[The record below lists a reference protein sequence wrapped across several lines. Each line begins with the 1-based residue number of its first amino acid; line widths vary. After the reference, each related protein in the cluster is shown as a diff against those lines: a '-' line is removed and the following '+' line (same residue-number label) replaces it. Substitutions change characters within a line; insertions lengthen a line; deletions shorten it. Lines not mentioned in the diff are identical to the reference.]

1 MASPFANPLLE
12 DTGVTDMPRPYAPW
26 TPTSDMG
33 LGGLGP
39 SAADLAVTGE
49 QLAKQSQFTMPK
61 MSTPASIA
69 FSPSQ
74 NKLFV
79 QGNEFFADDAATA
92 LRTEELLN
100 QDGTGLPQ
108 GGDWVPLDQQAY
120 GQYLQSIKTPS
131 LGLLAKKNFGIGA
144 DNLQML
150 GGYGMQF
157 LGAEQTGQ
165 GIVAQQ
171 LEDLR
176 RTEPFQRQFT
186 DIGSAPDRGL
196 TDWFVANLAQQGPN
210 LIESAI
216 TATIGAFAG
225 AVAGGGP
232 NPFTAF
238 GGAITALAGKTAVKQ
253 AILAAAKK
261 HAAGE
266 ILNEAESKLLREVAG
281 AQLAKTIVT
290 HGPNTMV
297 PNAMLHDLGASAA
310 TALGKTQAKAGGA
323 ALGLAASNYGMG
335 VADVYGESIESGDP
349 NRALAAAYGVPYALL
364 ETMPELVMGLR
375 VLGGSKGKGILAN
388 RAFSDYK
395 SLAGKGGEL
404 LKRGTVGLG
413 IGGTLEG
420 ATEAGQ
426 EGLLLGA
433 NAHVD
438 WDSPEGLNRLLNSF
452 AAGFGVGGPLGGAA
466 NIIAP
471 GEKRPLIDL
480 SGGDATNILDSGDVT
495 NPTAPSSPSGTSL
508 VSLVTPVTPMGGGG
522 AQQQQQASVPLLNA
536 PVQNVQAESKPD
548 FVTSSEGVTRQ
559 AMPEDVVANVTGN
572 IPPGS
577 SVGSQGVLDIFN
589 GQGVTAGELAARMQP
604 TAVPAQLGYT
614 PEQVVNPAQGA
625 LQFSG
630 VPPAAPFNTQ
640 MPNQLQIIQ
649 ERMRRQQEFEAAQ
662 QARDI
667 AQQIEIDKLV
677 QDSKYARDLYTM
689 QQAQKAEQ
697 QATTMPMLPIQPRTP
712 SQLSLFKRGQ
722 APKPSSRERARRG
735 VNPLLRAIEAQQ
747 EVKAD
752 GRQVKQLSLFT
763 QTGIPTIAALK
774 AVGKKETI
782 VPKAATGVTQI
793 KPTGSRANAVTV
805 AKAKAKLEV
814 AKVALK
820 KGEQNAVQ
828 KSSATS
834 VDVQKQTKDGGRMGQ
849 GDAKL
854 RSVTGKT
861 APTETERKTTEQKSA
876 VQVLKKGPLTIK
888 KDEGGTPK
896 IIVQKGAVSDIPKIG
911 LGSLVEQIVNPE
923 AVAEEVVPMGTDTT
937 KGRASKI
944 ISETPLQLV
953 NEYISEAEG
962 SIDIRDF
969 KDSIFPVLDFAYFT
983 SEESNTKEA
992 VMRARE
998 FLNTTGFSEAQQQA
1012 IDANIIAMAND
1023 LPKIEA
1029 ARNGI
1034 SKPWFDYVVSRSLL
1048 TNIHTVITGLK
1059 KEVARKFL
1067 DNGMLRTE
1075 NLPTSMQKELGLI
1088 EKPEPTIK
1096 QQGATTHNAATRLVE
1111 EIRRLNKSTTKL
1123 NAETEKAVI
1132 KKLVAM
1138 YAEVEAADLSDFI
1151 DSDDNSISDYFDV
1164 DGDPI
1169 VNKFS
1174 GLIRIGTTLLSE
1186 AEIKAREKLAA
1197 QDLSNLEDES
1207 DSVNTLEDYN
1217 NMSLGEHNDEGDSRS
1232 FRDDGTPITGPV
1244 PIGRIKLL
1252 IADFLRKLSTKPT
1265 VSIYKNQAD
1274 LKAKNPRLYAR
1285 AIAGRPQGD
1294 FDTASAVG
1302 YSFGDGQV
1310 VIFSDRVATEKQL
1323 RFVLAH
1329 ETLGHFGFRGLLTAK
1344 ELNAALDAVY
1354 NDSAKVRAAVD
1365 TAMQSR
1371 PMSRHEATEE
1381 YLADF
1386 AGVLDTNVLARFWNS
1401 IKNAL
1406 NKLGIKF
1413 EDDMARYLVS
1423 QSRRYVRNGTTSGSF
1438 VDFKA
1443 MAKRMM
1449 AIEGMDD
1456 PDGVGRFALNAE
1468 FYDEYSRIAA
1478 DDAQGNRS
1486 FEIGDATAWYQ
1497 KVKDKGINL
1506 KDMWDRFGGELKT
1519 MNYAA
1524 RENQG
1529 YRALYNIF
1537 RDSSK
1542 VASQLRSKYISIRKN
1557 TLAPAVEA
1565 FGKLLSE
1572 GATKAQLDTTSRML
1586 NVTTRIKGPSL
1597 TDAIISKMGSLVT
1610 FINGEATPNQAV
1622 FDAISKQGRF
1632 TLDDFK
1638 KGFKYTEGKERPM
1651 NDTHRNKLRAERDA
1665 ELAKATTDI
1674 EKNSINKSYTILIDA
1689 KSYTEAVPA
1698 EFPAMPNL
1706 TEKSYEW
1713 IMYNENRDAM
1723 DQSAM
1728 DLLLANFA
1736 AAKGERANV
1745 EIVVKAFLGRA
1756 LTENNKQFLQ
1766 TIEEKYIALRSENSI
1781 VDDKG
1786 GITLNPDSLKKG
1798 DKFLEDFNKAV
1809 LGLMT
1814 DRNLD
1819 VAAYFKS
1826 AEADDII
1833 TGIEELKK
1841 DSNIIRDN
1849 EHKFVMQQAI
1859 ANLALFEQSKLQAE
1873 QLAKQTIAG
1882 GYAPFGREGIWEVR
1896 INAVDPTSGYVYK
1909 VSERYREQL
1918 LYMQL
1923 DSRADSDSTAARVN
1937 GIFAEAVSESSNGL
1951 FEVEVL
1957 DGAEYVVKKVKLVAV
1972 SEAASTTVSST
1983 AETNL
1988 NEVIATVARFGI
2000 NLTPAA
2006 RTKLILG
2013 LTNQNNRA
2021 RSRLRRSGTPGEDI
2035 DTIKYISKHLESI
2048 SSTIAKKRIKHRLD
2062 RLFDEGDGDSNRLW
2076 RGDKVE
2082 YERRKKAWTS
2092 AKDDAAMSE
2101 VKKSA
2106 IKREFDDMH
2115 YTYIYKESPIMGNRY
2130 KDRGR
2135 RLVSFMDAQ
2144 KDVDFTDFG
2153 SGEVMGKIRGATT
2166 FAQLGLSPATAIL
2179 NYLSLA
2185 TNVLPALAAY
2195 NPKNAFGGGFGW
2207 SRASIEMSKA
2217 LRQTKN
2223 VEQSKSSYWDGLLA
2237 DNKLLLESGFS
2248 RLEARFMQKEVA
2260 GGTMQAAL
2268 YNAQMGSARGKLT
2281 SGARRTIAEAWMGLF
2296 NYSEQA
2302 ARRSTGLATFRM
2314 AFDRAIQEGNDT
2326 ESAFEIADQLAT
2338 DMIDNTLGEYAM
2350 YNRPAM
2356 FRGDV
2361 RQFIFQY
2368 KLFVVNSIE
2377 MLLSLPRKQQL
2388 LALGIM
2394 MMFSGVKGLP
2404 FADDLMDLLD
2414 TIAQALGL
2422 GSGRIWKGSA
2432 EATVAEFLNDV
2443 MPGMTPIVMRGLLN
2457 NITPANV
2464 SDRVSLS
2471 NVIPGTGFALSGADK
2486 GRELLD
2492 IAGPVASFLQGAV
2505 VTGVD
2510 AARWGILEP
2519 IGISPDVTSLTSIA
2533 RNSPI
2538 TMLRA
2543 AGDLSAYTSAGAIVN
2558 RKGYVVSTNLTAMT
2572 YLTRALGF
2580 YPSSATKENDV
2591 VRVATRISDYQ
2602 KDISAVYKG
2611 LYVSARIAGD
2621 SVRAREVVDMVDN
2634 WNESA
2639 KGTGL
2644 EINNFEKSAN
2654 KAVKEAKRP
2663 ASARYLKSTPKAMR
2677 PETERLL
2684 QIYGAEEEP
2693 T

>member
-26 TPTSDMG
+26 TPTADMG

-39 SAADLAVTGE
+39 SAADLAVSGE

-61 MSTPASIA
+61 MRTPASIA

-131 LGLLAKKNFGIGA
+131 LGRLAKKNFGIGA

-186 DIGSAPDRGL
+186 DVGSAPDRGL

-216 TATIGAFAG
+216 TATVGAFAG
-225 AVAGGGP
+225 ALAGGGA

-238 GGAITALAGKTAVKQ
+238 GGAITAFGTKTAVKQ

-266 ILNEAESKLLREVAG
+266 ILSEAESKLLREVAG

-466 NIIAP
+466 NIITP

-480 SGGDATNILDSGDVT
+480 SGGDATNILDSGNVT

-508 VSLVTPVTPMGGGG
+508 VAPITPVTPMGGGT
-522 AQQQQQASVPLLNA
+522 AQQHQQTAVPLLNA

-630 VPPAAPFNTQ
+630 VPPVAPFNTQ

-662 QARDI
+662 QARDT
-667 AQQIEIDKLV
+667 AQQIELDKLA

-697 QATTMPMLPIQPRTP
+697 QTPTMPMVPIQPRTP

-747 EVKAD
+747 EVKTD
-752 GRQVKQLSLFT
+752 GRQVKQLALFT

-782 VPKAATGVTQI
+782 VPKPATGGSQI
-793 KPTGSRANAVTV
+793 KPTGSKANAVTV
-805 AKAKAKLEV
+805 AKAKAKLDV

-861 APTETERKTTEQKSA
+861 ASTETERKTTEQKSA
-876 VQVLKKGPLTIK
+876 VQVLKKGPLSLK

-896 IIVQKGAVSDIPKIG
+896 IIAQKGAVSEIPKIG
-911 LGSLVEQIVNPE
+911 LGSLVEQIINPE
-923 AVAEEVVPMGTDTT
+923 VVAEEVLPMGADTT

-1012 IDANIIAMAND
+1012 MDANIIAMVND

-1034 SKPWFDYVVSRSLL
+1034 SKPWFDYAVSRSLL

-1111 EIRRLNKSTTKL
+1111 EIRRLNKSTIKL

-1151 DSDDNSISDYFDV
+1151 DSDDNSISDYFD
-1164 DGDPI
+1164 DGQPI

-1174 GLIRIGTTLLSE
+1174 GLIRIGTTSLSE

-1197 QDLSNLEDES
+1197 QDLANLEDES

-1217 NMSLGEHNDEGDSRS
+1217 NMSLGEYNDEGDSRS

-1274 LKAKNPRLYAR
+1274 LKAKNPRLYAK

-1371 PMSRHEATEE
+1371 SMSRHEATEE

-1423 QSRRYVRNGTTSGSF
+1423 QSRRYVRNGATSGSF

-1478 DDAQGNRS
+1478 DDTQGHRS

-1497 KVKDKGINL
+1497 KAKDKGINI
-1506 KDMWDRFGGELKT
+1506 KDTWDRFGGELKT

-1572 GATKAQLDTTSRML
+1572 GATKAQLNTTSRML
-1586 NVTTRIKGPSL
+1586 NVTTRIKGPAL
-1597 TDAIISKMGSLVT
+1597 TDAIINKMGSLVT

-1632 TLDDFK
+1632 TLEDFK

-1651 NDTHRNKLRAERDA
+1651 NDTQRNKLRAERDA

-1698 EFPAMPNL
+1698 EFPAMPSL

-1736 AAKGERANV
+1736 SAKGERANV
-1745 EIVVKAFLGRA
+1745 ERVVKAFLGRA
-1756 LTENNKQFLQ
+1756 LTENNKKFLQ

-1781 VDDKG
+1781 VDDIG

-1798 DKFLEDFNKAV
+1798 DAFLEDFNRAV

-1814 DRNLD
+1814 DRNIN

-1826 AEADDII
+1826 AEADDIT

-1841 DSNIIRDN
+1841 DSTIIRDKD
-1849 EHKFVMQQAI
+1849 HKYVMQQAI
-1859 ANLALFEQSKLQAE
+1859 GNLALFEQSKLQAE

-1896 INAVDPTSGYVYK
+1896 INAVDPETKHIYK

-1923 DSRADSDSTAARVN
+1923 DNRADSDSAAARVN
-1937 GIFAEAVSESSNGL
+1937 GIFAEAVSESSDGL

-2013 LTNQNNRA
+2013 LTNQNSRA

-2076 RGDKVE
+2076 RGDEVE
-2082 YERRKKAWTS
+2082 YERRKKAWAT

-2101 VKKSA
+2101 VKKFA

-2115 YTYIYKESPIMGNRY
+2115 YTFVHKESTVTGKRY
-2130 KDRGR
+2130 RARGH

-2223 VEQSKSSYWDGLLA
+2223 MEQSKSSYWDGLLA
-2237 DNKLLLESGFS
+2237 DDKLLLESGFS

-2350 YNRPAM
+2350 YNRPAL

-2388 LALGIM
+2388 LALGII
-2394 MMFSGVKGLP
+2394 MMFSGLKGLP

-2414 TIAQALGL
+2414 TVAQALGL
-2422 GSGRIWKGSA
+2422 GSGRVWKGSA

-2471 NVIPGTGFALSGADK
+2471 NVVPGTGFALSGADK

-2558 RKGYVVSTNLTAMT
+2558 RKGYVVSNNLTAMT

-2611 LYVSARIAGD
+2611 LYVSAVIAGD
-2621 SVRAREVVDMVDN
+2621 SVRAREVVDMVDD

-2644 EINNFEKSAN
+2644 EVNNFEKSAN

-2684 QIYGAEEEP
+2684 QIYGVEEEP
-2693 T
+2693 I

>member
-26 TPTSDMG
+26 TPTADMG

-39 SAADLAVTGE
+39 SAADLAVSGE

-61 MSTPASIA
+61 MRTPASIA

-131 LGLLAKKNFGIGA
+131 LGRLAKKNFGIGA

-186 DIGSAPDRGL
+186 DVGSAPDRGL

-216 TATIGAFAG
+216 TATVGAFAG
-225 AVAGGGP
+225 ALAGGGA

-238 GGAITALAGKTAVKQ
+238 GGAITAFGTKTAVKQ

-266 ILNEAESKLLREVAG
+266 ILSEAESKLLREVAG

-466 NIIAP
+466 NIITP

-480 SGGDATNILDSGDVT
+480 SGGDATNILDSGNVT

-508 VSLVTPVTPMGGGG
+508 VAPITPVTPMGGGT
-522 AQQQQQASVPLLNA
+522 AQQQQQTAVPLLNA

-630 VPPAAPFNTQ
+630 VPPVAPFNTQ

-662 QARDI
+662 QARDT
-667 AQQIEIDKLV
+667 AQQIELDKLA
-677 QDSKYARDLYTM
+677 QDSRYARDLYTM

-697 QATTMPMLPIQPRTP
+697 QAPTMPMVPIQPRTP

-747 EVKAD
+747 EVKTD
-752 GRQVKQLSLFT
+752 GRQVKQLALFT

-782 VPKAATGVTQI
+782 VPKAATGGSQI
-793 KPTGSRANAVTV
+793 KPTGSKANAVTV
-805 AKAKAKLEV
+805 AKAKAKLDV

-861 APTETERKTTEQKSA
+861 ASTETERKTTEQKSA
-876 VQVLKKGPLTIK
+876 VQVLKKGPLSLK

-896 IIVQKGAVSDIPKIG
+896 IIAQKGAVSEIPKIG
-911 LGSLVEQIVNPE
+911 LGSLVEQIINPE
-923 AVAEEVVPMGTDTT
+923 VVAEEVLPMGADTT

-1012 IDANIIAMAND
+1012 MDANIIAMVND

-1034 SKPWFDYVVSRSLL
+1034 SKPWFDYAVSRSLL

-1111 EIRRLNKSTTKL
+1111 EIRRLNKSTIKL

-1151 DSDDNSISDYFDV
+1151 DSDDNSISDYFD
-1164 DGDPI
+1164 DGQPI

-1174 GLIRIGTTLLSE
+1174 GLIRIGTTSLSE

-1197 QDLSNLEDES
+1197 QDLANLEDES

-1217 NMSLGEHNDEGDSRS
+1217 NMSLGEYNDEGDSRS

-1274 LKAKNPRLYAR
+1274 LKAKNPRLYAK

-1371 PMSRHEATEE
+1371 SMSRHEATEE

-1423 QSRRYVRNGTTSGSF
+1423 QSRRYVRNGATSGSF

-1478 DDAQGNRS
+1478 DDTQGHRS

-1497 KVKDKGINL
+1497 KAKDKGINI
-1506 KDMWDRFGGELKT
+1506 KDTWDRFGGELKT

-1572 GATKAQLDTTSRML
+1572 GATKAQLNTTSRML
-1586 NVTTRIKGPSL
+1586 NVTTRIKGPAL
-1597 TDAIISKMGSLVT
+1597 TDAIINKMGSLVT

-1632 TLDDFK
+1632 TLEDFK

-1651 NDTHRNKLRAERDA
+1651 NDTQRNKLRAERDA

-1698 EFPAMPNL
+1698 EFPAMPSL

-1736 AAKGERANV
+1736 SAKGERANV
-1745 EIVVKAFLGRA
+1745 ERVVKAFLGRA
-1756 LTENNKQFLQ
+1756 LTENNKKFLQ

-1781 VDDKG
+1781 VDDIG

-1798 DKFLEDFNKAV
+1798 DAFLEDFNRAV

-1814 DRNLD
+1814 DRNIN

-1826 AEADDII
+1826 AEADDIT

-1841 DSNIIRDN
+1841 DSTIIRDKD
-1849 EHKFVMQQAI
+1849 HKYVMQQAI
-1859 ANLALFEQSKLQAE
+1859 GNLALFEQSKLQAE

-1896 INAVDPTSGYVYK
+1896 INAVDPETKHIYK

-1923 DSRADSDSTAARVN
+1923 DNRADSDSAAARVN
-1937 GIFAEAVSESSNGL
+1937 GIFAEAVSESSDGL

-2013 LTNQNNRA
+2013 LTNQNSRA

-2076 RGDKVE
+2076 RGDEVE
-2082 YERRKKAWTS
+2082 YERRKKAWAT

-2101 VKKSA
+2101 VKKAA

-2115 YTYIYKESPIMGNRY
+2115 YTYVYKESPIMGNRY

-2223 VEQSKSSYWDGLLA
+2223 MEQSKSSYWDGLLA
-2237 DNKLLLESGFS
+2237 DDKLLLESGFS

-2350 YNRPAM
+2350 YNRPAL

-2388 LALGIM
+2388 LALGII
-2394 MMFSGVKGLP
+2394 MMFSGLKGLP

-2414 TIAQALGL
+2414 TVAQALGL
-2422 GSGRIWKGSA
+2422 GSGRVWKGSA

-2471 NVIPGTGFALSGADK
+2471 NVVPGTGFALSGADK

-2558 RKGYVVSTNLTAMT
+2558 RKGYVVSNNLTAMT

-2611 LYVSARIAGD
+2611 LYVSAVIAGD
-2621 SVRAREVVDMVDN
+2621 SVRAREVVDMVDD

-2644 EINNFEKSAN
+2644 EVNNFEKSAN

-2684 QIYGAEEEP
+2684 QIYGVEEEP
-2693 T
+2693 I

>member
-1 MASPFANPLLE
+1 
-12 DTGVTDMPRPYAPW
+12 
-26 TPTSDMG
+26 
-33 LGGLGP
+33 
-39 SAADLAVTGE
+39 
-49 QLAKQSQFTMPK
+49 
-61 MSTPASIA
+61 
-69 FSPSQ
+69 
-74 NKLFV
+74 
-79 QGNEFFADDAATA
+79 
-92 LRTEELLN
+92 
-100 QDGTGLPQ
+100 
-108 GGDWVPLDQQAY
+108 
-120 GQYLQSIKTPS
+120 
-131 LGLLAKKNFGIGA
+131 
-144 DNLQML
+144 
-150 GGYGMQF
+150 
-157 LGAEQTGQ
+157 
-165 GIVAQQ
+165 
-171 LEDLR
+171 
-176 RTEPFQRQFT
+176 
-186 DIGSAPDRGL
+186 
-196 TDWFVANLAQQGPN
+196 
-210 LIESAI
+210 
-216 TATIGAFAG
+216 
-225 AVAGGGP
+225 
-232 NPFTAF
+232 
-238 GGAITALAGKTAVKQ
+238 
-253 AILAAAKK
+253 
-261 HAAGE
+261 
-266 ILNEAESKLLREVAG
+266 
-281 AQLAKTIVT
+281 
-290 HGPNTMV
+290 
-297 PNAMLHDLGASAA
+297 
-310 TALGKTQAKAGGA
+310 
-323 ALGLAASNYGMG
+323 
-335 VADVYGESIESGDP
+335 
-349 NRALAAAYGVPYALL
+349 
-364 ETMPELVMGLR
+364 
-375 VLGGSKGKGILAN
+375 
-388 RAFSDYK
+388 
-395 SLAGKGGEL
+395 
-404 LKRGTVGLG
+404 
-413 IGGTLEG
+413 
-420 ATEAGQ
+420 
-426 EGLLLGA
+426 
-433 NAHVD
+433 
-438 WDSPEGLNRLLNSF
+438 
-452 AAGFGVGGPLGGAA
+452 
-466 NIIAP
+466 
-471 GEKRPLIDL
+471 
-480 SGGDATNILDSGDVT
+480 
-495 NPTAPSSPSGTSL
+495 
-508 VSLVTPVTPMGGGG
+508 
-522 AQQQQQASVPLLNA
+522 
-536 PVQNVQAESKPD
+536 
-548 FVTSSEGVTRQ
+548 
-559 AMPEDVVANVTGN
+559 
-572 IPPGS
+572 
-577 SVGSQGVLDIFN
+577 
-589 GQGVTAGELAARMQP
+589 
-604 TAVPAQLGYT
+604 
-614 PEQVVNPAQGA
+614 
-625 LQFSG
+625 
-630 VPPAAPFNTQ
+630 
-640 MPNQLQIIQ
+640 
-649 ERMRRQQEFEAAQ
+649 
-662 QARDI
+662 
-667 AQQIEIDKLV
+667 
-677 QDSKYARDLYTM
+677 
-689 QQAQKAEQ
+689 
-697 QATTMPMLPIQPRTP
+697 
-712 SQLSLFKRGQ
+712 
-722 APKPSSRERARRG
+722 
-735 VNPLLRAIEAQQ
+735 
-747 EVKAD
+747 
-752 GRQVKQLSLFT
+752 
-763 QTGIPTIAALK
+763 
-774 AVGKKETI
+774 
-782 VPKAATGVTQI
+782 
-793 KPTGSRANAVTV
+793 
-805 AKAKAKLEV
+805 
-814 AKVALK
+814 
-820 KGEQNAVQ
+820 
-828 KSSATS
+828 
-834 VDVQKQTKDGGRMGQ
+834 
-849 GDAKL
+849 
-854 RSVTGKT
+854 
-861 APTETERKTTEQKSA
+861 
-876 VQVLKKGPLTIK
+876 
-888 KDEGGTPK
+888 
-896 IIVQKGAVSDIPKIG
+896 
-911 LGSLVEQIVNPE
+911 
-923 AVAEEVVPMGTDTT
+923 
-937 KGRASKI
+937 
-944 ISETPLQLV
+944 
-953 NEYISEAEG
+953 
-962 SIDIRDF
+962 
-969 KDSIFPVLDFAYFT
+969 
-983 SEESNTKEA
+983 
-992 VMRARE
+992 
-998 FLNTTGFSEAQQQA
+998 
-1012 IDANIIAMAND
+1012 
-1023 LPKIEA
+1023 
-1029 ARNGI
+1029 
-1034 SKPWFDYVVSRSLL
+1034 
-1048 TNIHTVITGLK
+1048 
-1059 KEVARKFL
+1059 
-1067 DNGMLRTE
+1067 
-1075 NLPTSMQKELGLI
+1075 
-1088 EKPEPTIK
+1088 
-1096 QQGATTHNAATRLVE
+1096 
-1111 EIRRLNKSTTKL
+1111 
-1123 NAETEKAVI
+1123 
-1132 KKLVAM
+1132 
-1138 YAEVEAADLSDFI
+1138 
-1151 DSDDNSISDYFDV
+1151 
-1164 DGDPI
+1164 
-1169 VNKFS
+1169 
-1174 GLIRIGTTLLSE
+1174 
-1186 AEIKAREKLAA
+1186 
-1197 QDLSNLEDES
+1197 
-1207 DSVNTLEDYN
+1207 
-1217 NMSLGEHNDEGDSRS
+1217 
-1232 FRDDGTPITGPV
+1232 
-1244 PIGRIKLL
+1244 
-1252 IADFLRKLSTKPT
+1252 
-1265 VSIYKNQAD
+1265 
-1274 LKAKNPRLYAR
+1274 
-1285 AIAGRPQGD
+1285 
-1294 FDTASAVG
+1294 
-1302 YSFGDGQV
+1302 
-1310 VIFSDRVATEKQL
+1310 
-1323 RFVLAH
+1323 
-1329 ETLGHFGFRGLLTAK
+1329 
-1344 ELNAALDAVY
+1344 
-1354 NDSAKVRAAVD
+1354 
-1365 TAMQSR
+1365 
-1371 PMSRHEATEE
+1371 
-1381 YLADF
+1381 
-1386 AGVLDTNVLARFWNS
+1386 
-1401 IKNAL
+1401 
-1406 NKLGIKF
+1406 
-1413 EDDMARYLVS
+1413 
-1423 QSRRYVRNGTTSGSF
+1423 
-1438 VDFKA
+1438 
-1443 MAKRMM
+1443 
-1449 AIEGMDD
+1449 
-1456 PDGVGRFALNAE
+1456 
-1468 FYDEYSRIAA
+1468 
-1478 DDAQGNRS
+1478 
-1486 FEIGDATAWYQ
+1486 
-1497 KVKDKGINL
+1497 
-1506 KDMWDRFGGELKT
+1506 

-1586 NVTTRIKGPSL
+1586 NVTTRIKGPAL
-1597 TDAIISKMGSLVT
+1597 TDAIINKIGSLVT

-1632 TLDDFK
+1632 TLEDFK

-1651 NDTHRNKLRAERDA
+1651 NDTQRNKLRAERDA

-1698 EFPAMPNL
+1698 EFPAMPSL

-1756 LTENNKQFLQ
+1756 LSENNKKFLQ

-1786 GITLNPDSLKKG
+1786 GVTLNPDSLKKG

-1814 DRNLD
+1814 DRNIN

-1826 AEADDII
+1826 AEADDIT

-1937 GIFAEAVSESSNGL
+1937 GIFAEAVSESSDGL

-1988 NEVIATVARFGI
+1988 NEVIATVSRFGI

-2082 YERRKKAWTS
+2082 YERRKKAWAT

-2101 VKKSA
+2101 VKKAA

-2115 YTYIYKESPIMGNRY
+2115 YTYVYKESPIMGNRY

-2223 VEQSKSSYWDGLLA
+2223 MEQSKSSYWDGLLA
-2237 DNKLLLESGFS
+2237 DDKLLLESGFS

-2350 YNRPAM
+2350 YNRPAL

-2388 LALGIM
+2388 LALGII
-2394 MMFSGVKGLP
+2394 MMFSGLKGLP

-2414 TIAQALGL
+2414 TVAQALGL
-2422 GSGRIWKGSA
+2422 GSGRVWKGSA

-2471 NVIPGTGFALSGADK
+2471 NVVPGTGFALSGADK

-2558 RKGYVVSTNLTAMT
+2558 RKGYVVSNNLTAMT

-2611 LYVSARIAGD
+2611 LYVSAVIAGD
-2621 SVRAREVVDMVDN
+2621 SVRAREVVDMVDD

-2644 EINNFEKSAN
+2644 EVNNFEKSAN

-2684 QIYGAEEEP
+2684 QIYGVEEEP
-2693 T
+2693 I

>member
-1 MASPFANPLLE
+1 MASPFANPLLS

-26 TPTSDMG
+26 TPTADMG

-39 SAADLAVTGE
+39 SAADLAVAGE
-49 QLAKQSQFTMPK
+49 QLVKQNQFTMPK
-61 MSTPASIA
+61 MRTPASIA

-108 GGDWVPLDQQAY
+108 GGDWVPLDQRAY
-120 GQYLQSIKTPS
+120 GQYLQNIKTPS
-131 LGLLAKKNFGIGA
+131 LGRLAKKNFGIGA

-150 GGYGMQF
+150 AGYGMQF

-186 DIGSAPDRGL
+186 DVGSAPDRGL
-196 TDWFVANLAQQGPN
+196 TNWFVANLAQQGPN

-216 TATIGAFAG
+216 TATVGAFAG
-225 AVAGGGP
+225 ALAGGGA

-238 GGAITALAGKTAVKQ
+238 GGAITAFGTKTAVKQ

-266 ILNEAESKLLREVAG
+266 ILSEAESKLLREVAG

-297 PNAMLHDLGASAA
+297 PNAMLHDLGASAVA

-466 NIIAP
+466 NIITP

-480 SGGDATNILDSGDVT
+480 SGGDATNILDSGNVT

-508 VSLVTPVTPMGGGG
+508 VAPITPVTPMGGGT
-522 AQQQQQASVPLLNA
+522 AQQQQQTAVPLLNA

-548 FVTSSEGVTRQ
+548 YVTSSEGVTRQ
-559 AMPEDVVANVTGN
+559 AMPEDVVANVLGN

-630 VPPAAPFNTQ
+630 VPPVAPFNTQ

-662 QARDI
+662 QARDT
-667 AQQIEIDKLV
+667 AQQIEIDKLS
-677 QDSKYARDLYTM
+677 QDSRYARDLYTM

-697 QATTMPMLPIQPRTP
+697 QAPTMPMVPIQPRTP

-747 EVKAD
+747 EVKTD
-752 GRQVKQLSLFT
+752 GRQVKQLALFT

-782 VPKAATGVTQI
+782 VPKAATGGSQI
-793 KPTGSRANAVTV
+793 KPTGSKANAVTV
-805 AKAKAKLEV
+805 AKAKAKLDV

-861 APTETERKTTEQKSA
+861 ASTETERKTTEQKSA
-876 VQVLKKGPLTIK
+876 VQVLKKGVPPLK
-888 KDEGGTPK
+888 KDEGGEARIESRKGTLAEVPK
-896 IIVQKGAVSDIPKIG
+896 TG
-911 LGSLVEQIVNPE
+911 LGVLVSQIVSP
-923 AVAEEVVPMGTDTT
+923 VASEGTKRRAT
-937 KGRASKI
+937 KI
-944 ISETPLQLV
+944 VSETPLQLV
-953 NEYISEAEG
+953 EEYIAESEEVV
-962 SIDIRDF
+962 DIRDF
-969 KDSIFPVLDFAYFT
+969 QDAITSVLEYAYFT
-983 SEESNTKEA
+983 NEESNTRDA

-998 FLNTTGFSEAQQQA
+998 FLSTTEFSGSQKQA
-1012 IDANIIAMAND
+1012 MDATVLSIVNG
-1023 LPKIEA
+1023 LQRVEA
-1029 ARNGI
+1029 AYTRGDNKGT
-1034 SKPWFDYVVSRSLL
+1034 SKPWFDYAASRDLL
-1048 TNIHTVITGLK
+1048 SRVTTVITGLPVT
-1059 KEVARKFL
+1059 VARKL
-1067 DNGMLRTE
+1067 IDSNTLRAA
-1075 NLPTSMQKELGLI
+1075 NLPTSMQKELGLVVT
-1088 EKPEPTIK
+1088 PEPTDK
-1096 QQGATTHNAATRLVE
+1096 HRGTVTHNAATRLVA
-1111 EIRRLNKSTTKL
+1111 EIRRVNKSTVKL
-1123 NAETEKAVI
+1123 NDAGKKAAI
-1132 KKLVAM
+1132 KRLEDM
-1138 YAEVEAADLSDFI
+1138 YAAVEAADMTDFI
-1151 DSDDNSISDYFDV
+1151 DDNDTPISEYFD
-1164 DGDPI
+1164 DGAPI
-1169 VNKFS
+1169 VNIFN
-1174 GLIRIGTTLLSE
+1174 GLIRVGTTALSD
-1186 AEIKAREKLAA
+1186 AEITARERIAKDDMAA
-1197 QDLSNLEDES
+1197 LDAELDE
-1207 DSVNTLEDYN
+1207 VNTLEGFN
-1217 NMSLGEHNDEGDSRS
+1217 NMSLGYNDEGDSRS

-1274 LKAKNPRLYAR
+1274 LKAKNPRLYAK

-1371 PMSRHEATEE
+1371 SMSRHEATEE

-1423 QSRRYVRNGTTSGSF
+1423 QSRKYVQNGATSGSF

-1443 MAKRMM
+1443 MANRMM
-1449 AIEGMDD
+1449 AIEGMND

-1478 DDAQGNRS
+1478 DDAQGHRS
-1486 FEIGDATAWYQ
+1486 FEIGDVAQ
-1497 KVKDKGINL
+1497 KPKDWWVNF
-1506 KDMWDRFGGELKT
+1506 WDTVDRAVGELKT
-1519 MNYAA
+1519 MNFAA
-1524 RENQG
+1524 RENLG
-1529 YRALYNIF
+1529 YRALYYIF
-1537 RDSSK
+1537 RDSSSI
-1542 VASQLRSKYISIRKN
+1542 ASQLRSKYITLRKH
-1557 TLAPAVEA
+1557 TLAPGIESL
-1565 FGKLLSE
+1565 GKVFSIFKGPL
-1572 GATKAQLDTTSRML
+1572 AAQLHTTSRML
-1586 NVTTRIKGPSL
+1586 NVTTRIKGPAI
-1597 TDAIISKMGSLVT
+1597 TDAMISKMGSLIKIVGGEAILNT
-1610 FINGEATPNQAV
+1610 DVDANGETV
-1622 FDAISKQGRF
+1622 FSAISKLGRF
-1632 TLDDFK
+1632 TLEDFRR
-1638 KGFKYTEGKERPM
+1638 GIKYTEGKERPM
-1651 NDTHRNKLRAERDA
+1651 TGEKQTALRAERDA
-1665 ELAKATTDI
+1665 ELAKATSDI
-1674 EKNSINKSYTILIDA
+1674 EKAAITKSYDVLIGA
-1689 KSYTEAVPA
+1689 NSYTEAVPA
-1698 EFPAMPNL
+1698 TFPAMPDL
-1706 TEKSYEW
+1706 TESSYEW
-1713 IMYNENRDAM
+1713 IMYVENRDVM
-1723 DQSAM
+1723 DQAAV
-1728 DLLLANFA
+1728 DLLLANYNSV
-1736 AAKGERANV
+1736 KGERANV
-1745 EIVVKAFLGRA
+1745 ERVVRDFLGRA
-1756 LTENNKQFLQ
+1756 LTENNKAFLQ
-1766 TIEEKYIALRSENSI
+1766 TVEEKYVSMVSENAS

-1786 GITLNPDSLKKG
+1786 SVTYSPDSMKLG
-1798 DKFLEDFNKAV
+1798 ATFLEEFNAAV
-1809 LGLMT
+1809 LGLMS
-1814 DRNLD
+1814 DRSAK
-1819 VAAYFKS
+1819 VAAYFEA
-1826 AEADDII
+1826 AEFDDIVN
-1833 TGIEELKK
+1833 GIAELKK
-1841 DSNIIRDN
+1841 DSKIVRDKD
-1849 EHKFVMQQAI
+1849 HMYVMQQAI
-1859 ANLALFEQSKLQAE
+1859 ANLALFEQSKIQAE
-1873 QLAKQTIAG
+1873 QFAKQTIAG
-1882 GYAPFGREGIWEVR
+1882 GYAPFGREGLWQIR
-1896 INAVDPTSGYVYK
+1896 INAVDPKSGFVYK
-1909 VSERYREQL
+1909 VAEKYREQL
-1918 LYMQL
+1918 LYMRV
-1923 DSRADSDSTAARVN
+1923 DNRAESDSVAARVN
-1937 GIFAEAVSESSNGL
+1937 GMFEDANTDGL

-1957 DGAEYVVKKVKLVAV
+1957 DGAEYVVKRVKLVAV
-1972 SEAASTTVSST
+1972 SEATNPTVSSV

-1988 NEVIATVARFGI
+1988 NEVISTISRFGI
-2000 NLTPAA
+2000 NLTPSA
-2006 RTKLILG
+2006 RAKLIVG

-2021 RSRLRRSGTPGEDI
+2021 RARLRRSGTPGEDL

-2048 SSTIAKKRIKHRLD
+2048 SSVIAKKQVKHRLD
-2062 RLFDEGDGDSNRLW
+2062 RLFDEGDGESNRLW
-2076 RGDKVE
+2076 DGDAVE
-2082 YERRKKAWTS
+2082 YNRRKEAW
-2092 AKDDAAMSE
+2092 ARAEADASMTDI
-2101 VKKSA
+2101 KKRA
-2106 IKREFDDMH
+2106 IKREFEDIH
-2115 YTYIYKESPIMGNRY
+2115 YTYVIKESPVMGERY
-2130 KDRGR
+2130 RARGR

-2153 SGEVMGKIRGATT
+2153 SGDVMGKIRGATT

-2223 VEQSKSSYWDGLLA
+2223 MEQSESAYWDGLLA
-2237 DNKLLLESGFS
+2237 DKTKLRESGFTEV
-2248 RLEARFMQKEVA
+2248 EARFMQKEVA

-2281 SGARRTIAEAWMGLF
+2281 TGARRAAAEAWMGLF

-2350 YNRPAM
+2350 YNRPAL

-2377 MLLSLPRKQQL
+2377 MLLSLPIKQQL
-2388 LALGIM
+2388 LALGII
-2394 MMFSGVKGLP
+2394 MMFSGLKGLP
-2404 FADDLMDLLD
+2404 FADDIMDLLD
-2414 TIAQALGL
+2414 TVAQALGL
-2422 GSGRIWKGSA
+2422 GSGRVWKGSA

-2519 IGISPDVTSLTSIA
+2519 IGMSPDVTSLTSIA

-2558 RKGYVVSTNLTAMT
+2558 RKGYVVSNNLTAIT

-2621 SVRAREVVDMVDN
+2621 SVRAREVVDMVND

-2644 EINNFEKSAN
+2644 EVNNFEKSAN
-2654 KAVKEAKRP
+2654 KAVIEAKRP

-2684 QIYGAEEEP
+2684 QIYGVEEEP
-2693 T
+2693 I

>member
-26 TPTSDMG
+26 TPTADMG

-61 MSTPASIA
+61 MRTPASIA

-131 LGLLAKKNFGIGA
+131 LGRLAKKNFGIGA

-157 LGAEQTGQ
+157 LGAKQTGQ

-186 DIGSAPDRGL
+186 DVGSAPDRGL

-216 TATIGAFAG
+216 TATVGAFAG
-225 AVAGGGP
+225 ALAGGGA

-238 GGAITALAGKTAVKQ
+238 GGAITAFGTKTAVKQ

-266 ILNEAESKLLREVAG
+266 ILSEAESKLLREVAG

-466 NIIAP
+466 NIITP

-480 SGGDATNILDSGDVT
+480 SGGDATNILDSGNVT

-508 VSLVTPVTPMGGGG
+508 VAPITPVTPMGGVT
-522 AQQQQQASVPLLNA
+522 AQQQQQTAVPLLNA

-548 FVTSSEGVTRQ
+548 YVTSSEGVTRQ
-559 AMPEDVVANVTGN
+559 AMPEDVVANVIGN

-630 VPPAAPFNTQ
+630 VPPVAPFNTQ

-662 QARDI
+662 QARDT
-667 AQQIEIDKLV
+667 AQQIEIDKLS
-677 QDSKYARDLYTM
+677 QDSRYARDLYTM

-697 QATTMPMLPIQPRTP
+697 QAPTMPMVPIQPRTP

-747 EVKAD
+747 EVKTD
-752 GRQVKQLSLFT
+752 GRQVKQLALFT

-782 VPKAATGVTQI
+782 VPKAATGGSQI
-793 KPTGSRANAVTV
+793 KPTGSKANAVTV
-805 AKAKAKLEV
+805 AKAKAKLDV

-861 APTETERKTTEQKSA
+861 ASTETERKTTEQKSA
-876 VQVLKKGPLTIK
+876 VQVLKKGPLSLK

-896 IIVQKGAVSDIPKIG
+896 IIAQKGAVSEIPKIG
-911 LGSLVEQIVNPE
+911 LGSLVEQIINPE
-923 AVAEEVVPMGTDTT
+923 VVAEEVLPMGADTT

-1012 IDANIIAMAND
+1012 MDANIIAMVND

-1034 SKPWFDYVVSRSLL
+1034 SKPWFDYAVSRSLL

-1111 EIRRLNKSTTKL
+1111 ELRRLNKSTTKL

-1151 DSDDNSISDYFDV
+1151 DSDDNSISDYFD
-1164 DGDPI
+1164 DGQPI

-1174 GLIRIGTTLLSE
+1174 GLIRIGTTSLSE

-1217 NMSLGEHNDEGDSRS
+1217 NMPLGGYNDEGDSRS

-1274 LKAKNPRLYAR
+1274 LKAKNPRLYAK

-1371 PMSRHEATEE
+1371 SMSRHEATEE

-1423 QSRRYVRNGTTSGSF
+1423 QSRRYVRNGATSGSF

-1478 DDAQGNRS
+1478 DDAQGHRS

-1497 KVKDKGINL
+1497 KAKDKGINL
-1506 KDMWDRFGGELKT
+1506 KDMWDRLGGELKT

-1586 NVTTRIKGPSL
+1586 NVTTRIKGPAL
-1597 TDAIISKMGSLVT
+1597 TDAIINKMGSLVT

-1632 TLDDFK
+1632 TLEDFK

-1651 NDTHRNKLRAERDA
+1651 NDTQRNKLRAERDA

-1698 EFPAMPNL
+1698 EFPAMPSL

-1756 LTENNKQFLQ
+1756 LSENNKKFLQ

-1786 GITLNPDSLKKG
+1786 GVTLNPDSLKKG

-1814 DRNLD
+1814 DRNIN

-1826 AEADDII
+1826 AEADDIT

-1937 GIFAEAVSESSNGL
+1937 GIFAEAVSESSDGL

-1988 NEVIATVARFGI
+1988 NEVIATVSRFGI

-2082 YERRKKAWTS
+2082 YERRKKAWAT

-2101 VKKSA
+2101 VKKAA

-2115 YTYIYKESPIMGNRY
+2115 YTYVYKESPIMGNRY

-2223 VEQSKSSYWDGLLA
+2223 MEQSKSSYWDGLLA
-2237 DNKLLLESGFS
+2237 DDKLLLESGFS

-2350 YNRPAM
+2350 YNRPAL

-2394 MMFSGVKGLP
+2394 MMFSGLKGLP

-2414 TIAQALGL
+2414 TVAQALGL
-2422 GSGRIWKGSA
+2422 GSGRVWKGSA

-2558 RKGYVVSTNLTAMT
+2558 RKGYVVSNNLTAMT

-2611 LYVSARIAGD
+2611 LYVSAVIAGD
-2621 SVRAREVVDMVDN
+2621 SVRAREVVDMVND

-2684 QIYGAEEEP
+2684 QIYGVEEEP
-2693 T
+2693 I

>member
-26 TPTSDMG
+26 TPTADMG

-39 SAADLAVTGE
+39 SAVDLAVTGE

-61 MSTPASIA
+61 MRTPASIA

-131 LGLLAKKNFGIGA
+131 LGRLAKKNFGIGA

-157 LGAEQTGQ
+157 LGAKQTGQ

-186 DIGSAPDRGL
+186 DVGSAPDRGL

-216 TATIGAFAG
+216 TATVGAFAG
-225 AVAGGGP
+225 ALAGGGA

-238 GGAITALAGKTAVKQ
+238 GGAITAFGTKTAVKQ

-266 ILNEAESKLLREVAG
+266 ILSEAESKLLREVAG

-323 ALGLAASNYGMG
+323 ALGLAASNYGIG

-466 NIIAP
+466 NIITP

-480 SGGDATNILDSGDVT
+480 SGGDATNILDSGNVT

-508 VSLVTPVTPMGGGG
+508 VAPITPVTPMGGGT
-522 AQQQQQASVPLLNA
+522 AHQQQQTAVPLLNA

-548 FVTSSEGVTRQ
+548 YVTSSEGVTRQ

-577 SVGSQGVLDIFN
+577 SVGSQGILDIFN

-662 QARDI
+662 QARDT
-667 AQQIEIDKLV
+667 AQQVEIDKLS

-697 QATTMPMLPIQPRTP
+697 QAPTMPMVPIQPRTP

-747 EVKAD
+747 EVKTD

-782 VPKAATGVTQI
+782 VPKAATGGSQI
-793 KPTGSRANAVTV
+793 KPTGSKANAVTV
-805 AKAKAKLEV
+805 AKAKAKLDV

-861 APTETERKTTEQKSA
+861 ASTETERKTTEQKSA
-876 VQVLKKGPLTIK
+876 VQVLKKGPPALK
-888 KDEGGTPK
+888 KDEGGTPR
-896 IIVQKGAVSDIPKIG
+896 IIAQKGAVSDIPKIG
-911 LGSLVEQIVNPE
+911 LGSLVEQIINPE
-923 AVAEEVVPMGTDTT
+923 VVAEEVLPMGADTT

-1012 IDANIIAMAND
+1012 MDANIIAMVND

-1034 SKPWFDYVVSRSLL
+1034 SKPWFDYAVSHSLL

-1132 KKLVAM
+1132 KKLVTM

-1151 DSDDNSISDYFDV
+1151 DSDDNSISDYFD
-1164 DGDPI
+1164 DGQPI

-1217 NMSLGEHNDEGDSRS
+1217 NMSLGEYNDEGDSRS

-1274 LKAKNPRLYAR
+1274 LKAKNPRLYAK

-1371 PMSRHEATEE
+1371 SMSRHEATEE

-1423 QSRRYVRNGTTSGSF
+1423 QSRRYVRNGATSGSF

-1478 DDAQGNRS
+1478 DDAQGHRS
-1486 FEIGDATAWYQ
+1486 FEIGNATAWYQ
-1497 KVKDKGINL
+1497 KAKDKGTNL

-1586 NVTTRIKGPSL
+1586 NVTTRIKGPAL
-1597 TDAIISKMGSLVT
+1597 TDAIINKMGSLVT

-1632 TLDDFK
+1632 TLEDFK

-1651 NDTHRNKLRAERDA
+1651 NDTQRNKLRAERDA

-1674 EKNSINKSYTILIDA
+1674 EKNSINKSYNILIDA

-1698 EFPAMPNL
+1698 EFPAMPSL

-1756 LTENNKQFLQ
+1756 LSENNKKFLQ

-1786 GITLNPDSLKKG
+1786 GVTLNPDSLKKG

-1814 DRNLD
+1814 DRNIN

-1826 AEADDII
+1826 AEADDIT

-1896 INAVDPTSGYVYK
+1896 INAVDPTSGYIYK

-1937 GIFAEAVSESSNGL
+1937 GIFAEAVSESSDGL

-1988 NEVIATVARFGI
+1988 NEVIATVSRFGI

-2082 YERRKKAWTS
+2082 YERRKKAWAT

-2101 VKKSA
+2101 VKKAA

-2115 YTYIYKESPIMGNRY
+2115 YTYVYKESPIMGNRY

-2223 VEQSKSSYWDGLLA
+2223 MEQSKSSYWDGLLA
-2237 DNKLLLESGFS
+2237 DDKLLLESGFS

-2350 YNRPAM
+2350 YNRPAL

-2394 MMFSGVKGLP
+2394 MMFSGLKGLP

-2414 TIAQALGL
+2414 TVAQALGL
-2422 GSGRIWKGSA
+2422 GSGRVWKGSA
-2432 EATVAEFLNDV
+2432 EATVSEFLNDV

-2471 NVIPGTGFALSGADK
+2471 NVVPGTGFALSGADK

-2558 RKGYVVSTNLTAMT
+2558 RKGYVVSNNLTAMT

-2621 SVRAREVVDMVDN
+2621 SVRAREVVDMVND

-2684 QIYGAEEEP
+2684 QIYGVEEEP
-2693 T
+2693 I